1 MASREA
7 RADGG
12 TPDPGGG
19 PDISLAQP
27 FDRDGLYTLRAAVAA
42 HASHLGASPERVAHL
57 VIVVS
62 ELASNAV
69 RHGGGTGRLRL
80 WRVDD
85 GIRCEVR
92 DTGPGL
98 ADPDRAGMTPP
109 STLAIGGRGLWIVRQ
124 LSTAV
129 HIDSN
134 GYGTTVTATV
144 SLERPEG

>member
-1 MASREA
+1 MASPEA
-7 RADGG
+7 RANGG
-12 TPDPGGG
+12 TAEPGG
-19 PDISLAQP
+19 PDIALDQQ

-42 HASHLGASPERVAHL
+42 HASHLGAAAERVAHL

-80 WRVDD
+80 WRADD

-98 ADPDRAGMTPP
+98 TDPNVAGTTPP
-109 STLAIGGRGLWIVRQ
+109 SVLAVGGRGLWIVRR
-124 LSTAV
+124 LSAAV
-129 HIDSN
+129 RIDSG

-144 SLERPEG
+144 PLTRPGA